1 MPLELVERPLAA
13 LEPRWIESVGHE
25 GDGGHRHMR
34 AGVGVCFLCPR
45 HLTAFAWAC
54 RLEFFFL
61 HPEDGYGPPSV
72 RGTAP
77 RALYGHAGTLE
88 NMSLW
93 SELPAPTKLLVVPGH
108 WAGFV
113 LEGHVWT
120 YQGD

>member
-1 MPLELVERPLAA
+1 MGLELVERPLAA
-13 LEPRWIESVGHE
+13 LHPRWIERVAE
-25 GDGGHRHMR
+25 EDGSPRPYLRYGIG
-34 AGVGVCFLCPR
+34 ASFACPK
-45 HLTAFAWAC
+45 HANSFPWVC

-61 HPEDGYGPPSV
+61 HPDDGYAPPTV

-88 NMSLW
+88 TMSLW

-120 YQGD
+120 YEGG